1 MKSEPPTWLKF
12 DSDWQHK
19 HYYKVQCQIALW
31 LRVSRAGWK
40 KGLLDWNLLS
50 IKYIFSVQSSLALL
64 QLSAVG
70 LKSERWGP
78 ECSKEGLAG
87 ENNPMRCTRCSSQW
101 LCFFFFPHFTFFY
114 LRCFLKKATG
124 ASFISDYRQTPTSIF
139 FILCGLSVFY
149 SGSQNERH
157 AQRGQNIS
165 EHIQL
170 WLCIF
175 CGGIFSIS
183 NGIFIWFHLC
193 FVFFTVNC
201 LNTFR

>member
-1 MKSEPPTWLKF
+1 MCLCLQVQTSLFPPINLFDLSDLFQDSTLTLWAIKSEPPTWLKF
-12 DSDWQHK
+12 DGDWQHK

-101 LCFFFFPHFTFFY
+101 LCFFFSPHFTFF
-114 LRCFLKKATG
+114 
-124 ASFISDYRQTPTSIF
+124 
-139 FILCGLSVFY
+139 LSSLFPQENNR
-149 SGSQNERH
+149 SLFH
-157 AQRGQNIS
+157 
-165 EHIQL
+165 L
-170 WLCIF
+170 WL
-175 CGGIFSIS
+175 SP
-183 NGIFIWFHLC
+183 NTHLH
-193 FVFFTVNC
+193 F
-201 LNTFR
+201 LHLMW